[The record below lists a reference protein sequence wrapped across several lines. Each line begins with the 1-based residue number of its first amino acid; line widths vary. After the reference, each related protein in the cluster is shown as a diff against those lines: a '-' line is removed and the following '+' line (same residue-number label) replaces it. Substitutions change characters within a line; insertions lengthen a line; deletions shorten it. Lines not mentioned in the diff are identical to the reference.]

1 MVIVMFRSNL
11 SGKVSITVHETNS
24 ATISSPGNVQI
35 QGGDVKLEA
44 GKGLSLQAGT
54 ALYLK
59 GGASSMVLDGE
70 TDLKAP
76 VIEQEGT
83 IKAPVFV
90 TDLPPVPEPE
100 LISVQEY
107 EAAQSSAASHTSSG
121 SGNSP
126 TAKITSPAA
135 EAAANSMLAIESK
148 FVGSIPAMA
157 GILIGALGG
166 PVNKA
171 VGVALLATAGVP
183 VRSDGKARDVPANNP
198 FHPLKQLAGLLLQG
212 LIDQRMYEEE
222 RQAYYTQWILGKMVT
237 SARQVSHS
245 NSKLELIYHLLNESN
260 NIYQAYH
267 QVPEDVRR
275 RWEPPRYF
283 PEEYVDT
290 HRLTL
295 EVQTE
300 LNWSDE
306 LTKDVAQRIAKK
318 QDYNLIVK
326 EMKRKYGVDV
336 LGGVAIIYTCYN
348 AERDGVT
355 LNELFWGNPI
365 DVPTVKGGGF
375 IGPSLGLKKP
385 GLNNMNTEMPKETP
399 KPPNQPNTSNKN
411 PVFGADWNEFLQSKY
426 GKNAVEWVS
435 KGREELRTKVKTNVE
450 QSAAVREASNF
461 DVHLKK
467 EKEILERIKNKGT
480 GNTIGNFAGKIN
492 AENIPNMSKQ
502 EILDSLPKDW
512 KYTENNGFVH
522 IRDANGNVRMKIDPP
537 DKVTKYDH
545 VHLFDESGN
554 PIDVNLNV
562 VDRKSP
568 DAHIPYKK

>member
-1 MVIVMFRSNL
+1 M
-11 SGKVSITVHETNS
+11 
-24 ATISSPGNVQI
+24 
-35 QGGDVKLEA
+35 
-44 GKGLSLQAGT
+44 
-54 ALYLK
+54 
-59 GGASSMVLDGE
+59 
-70 TDLKAP
+70 
-76 VIEQEGT
+76 
-83 IKAPVFV
+83 
-90 TDLPPVPEPE
+90 
-100 LISVQEY
+100 
-107 EAAQSSAASHTSSG
+107 
-121 SGNSP
+121 
-126 TAKITSPAA
+126 
-135 EAAANSMLAIESK
+135 
-148 FVGSIPAMA
+148 
-157 GILIGALGG
+157 
-166 PVNKA
+166 
-171 VGVALLATAGVP
+171 
-183 VRSDGKARDVPANNP
+183 
-198 FHPLKQLAGLLLQG
+198 
-212 LIDQRMYEEE
+212 
-222 RQAYYTQWILGKMVT
+222 
-237 SARQVSHS
+237 SHS

-306 LTKDVAQRIAKK
+306 LTKDVAQRIAEK

-399 KPPNQPNTSNKN
+399 KPPNPPNTSNKN

-435 KGREELRTKVKTNVE
+435 KGT
-450 QSAAVREASNF
+450 
-461 DVHLKK
+461 LKAPK
-467 EKEILERIKNKGT
+467 KLGT
-480 GNTIGNFAGKIN
+480 GKVGDFSDIEGASIDDILSRIPENATRRELTPIEGKVMEGFEYKWVQDGKTMRVRVHGPDASAPAGSN
-492 AENIPNMSKQ
+492 A
-502 EILDSLPKDW
+502 
-512 KYTENNGFVH
+512 
-522 IRDANGNVRMKIDPP
+522 ANGWIVRVQEGKKYYDPVTGEFQPPGISNVD
-537 DKVTKYDH
+537 
-545 VHLFDESGN
+545 
-554 PIDVNLNV
+554 
-562 VDRKSP
+562 SP
-568 DAHIPYKK
+568 FYNEDIANRTHIPIKTPE